1 MEWLILGVFSISL
14 LICIILGIPILVALS
29 FGLLLFLLYGR
40 RKGFSWREL
49 AGMAFDGI
57 KTVSNILITFLLI
70 GVMTAFW
77 RASGTIAAIVC
88 YASGLIRPSV
98 FLLMTF
104 LLNSMISVLTGTSFG
119 TAATMGVI
127 CTTMGI

>member
-1 MEWLILGVFSISL
+1 MEWLILGVFSTSL

-40 RKGFSWREL
+40 QKGFSWREL

-70 GVMTAFW
+70 GVMTVHPLARQQQW
-77 RASGTIAAIVC
+77 GSSAPQWAMR
-88 YASGLIRPSV
+88 
-98 FLLMTF
+98 
-104 LLNSMISVLTGTSFG
+104 
-119 TAATMGVI
+119 
-127 CTTMGI
+127 